1 MYWLHLFDLSPL
13 CVFKCSLKLPV
24 WKDSKVHWLHLFDF
38 SPLWVLRC
46 WLEELGSEQAK
57 SHWTFLQGFFQ
68 SLPMHNHISCICF
81 AFFTASFQMSP
92 LSKLKWDVIKVSLI
106 AFAYSMCVFICVLKV
121 PARLD
126 AYSHWLH
133 LFEFSPLWSFKWV
146 YKTTAQ
152 EDGILR
158 WLHMFCFYPLCIF
171 KWLFKLPVLEYA

>member
-1 MYWLHLFDLSPL
+1 MVTFVWFFSTVGFKMLTRRAWIRTSKVTLDLSSG
-13 CVFKCSLKLPV
+13 C
-24 WKDSKVHWLHLFDF
+24 
-38 SPLWVLRC
+38 
-46 WLEELGSEQAK
+46 
-57 SHWTFLQGFFQ
+57 FQ
-68 SLPMHNHISCICF
+68 SLPMHNCISCICF

-92 LSKLKWDVIKVSLI
+92 LSKLKWDVIKVSLV
-106 AFAYSMCVFICVLKV
+106 AFVSSYSMCVFICVLKV
-121 PARLD
+121 PARVD

>member
-1 MYWLHLFDLSPL
+1 MITFVWFFSTVGFKMLIRREKRTSKVTLDLS
-13 CVFKCSLKLPV
+13 S
-24 WKDSKVHWLHLFDF
+24 
-38 SPLWVLRC
+38 
-46 WLEELGSEQAK
+46 
-57 SHWTFLQGFFQ
+57 GFFQ
-68 SLPMHNHISCICF
+68 SLPMHNHTSCICF

-106 AFAYSMCVFICVLKV
+106 AFVSSYSMCVFICVLKV

-158 WLHMFCFYPLCIF
+158 WLHMFCF
-171 KWLFKLPVLEYA
+171 